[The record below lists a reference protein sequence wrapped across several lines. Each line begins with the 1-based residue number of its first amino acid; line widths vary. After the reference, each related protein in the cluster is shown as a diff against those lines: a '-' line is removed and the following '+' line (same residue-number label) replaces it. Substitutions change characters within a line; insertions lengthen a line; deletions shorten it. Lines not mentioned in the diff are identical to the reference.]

1 MSKEFKKYMSVYI
14 IGWKIFTAITSA
26 LIVAFYIAMFA
37 GNDVDYIR
45 LLYLFIALI
54 ASLIPWFIS
63 LHFFKSIENNIRS
76 DQIEADFRKAIPK
89 RNDNIRFGKRWI
101 FIKSRSKLFSYS
113 DITQI
118 YQYVRKSHG
127 FEEERGLKFIDTA
140 GRHHKLC
147 KLALRNKSEQEM
159 YEIISI
165 ILSENP
171 GIKIGYP

>member
-1 MSKEFKKYMSVYI
+1 MSREFKKYMSVYI
-14 IGWKIFTAITSA
+14 IGWKIFTAIAGVSLVTFCIS
-26 LIVAFYIAMFA
+26 MFA
-37 GNDVDYIR
+37 GNDADYFG
-45 LLYLFIALI
+45 LLYLTVAFI

-63 LHFFKSIENNIRS
+63 LRFFRSIENNIQA

-118 YQYVRKSHG
+118 YQYVRKANG
-127 FEEERGLKFIDTA
+127 FEEERGLKFIDTK
-140 GRHHKLC
+140 GHRHKLC

-159 YEIISI
+159 REIISI

-171 GIKIGYP
+171 DVKIGYQ